1 MYFEYISIPD
11 SEFNYRCEDEIV
23 NQFVTEI
30 IYEAKKRFSL
40 NYLEVK
46 NALQK
51 TGIWDVVNDTDL
63 MLVGATEGIEPVM
76 KLIEGDLK

>member
-30 IYEAKKRFSL
+30 I
-40 NYLEVK
+40 
-46 NALQK
+46 
-51 TGIWDVVNDTDL
+51 
-63 MLVGATEGIEPVM
+63 
-76 KLIEGDLK
+76 